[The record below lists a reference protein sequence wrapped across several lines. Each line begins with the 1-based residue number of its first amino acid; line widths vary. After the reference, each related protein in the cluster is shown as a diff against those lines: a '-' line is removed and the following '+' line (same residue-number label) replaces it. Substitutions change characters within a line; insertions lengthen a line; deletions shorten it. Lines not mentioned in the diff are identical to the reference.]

1 MYTPLDDLVHVTR
14 HAHVSHKTPERNGTI
29 MRLSH
34 IAYSQN
40 AHPSTSTRPL
50 ELHLLGEGLRVS
62 KGARYD
68 AVLIF
73 SRTP

>member
-14 HAHVSHKTPERNGTI
+14 HAHVSHETPERNGTR
-29 MRLSH
+29 MRL
-34 IAYSQN
+34 
-40 AHPSTSTRPL
+40 AHHLRLVRMRTQARAL
-50 ELHLLGEGLRVS
+50 ELHLLGEALRVS
-62 KGARYD
+62 KGVLYD